1 MKFNFKHRS
10 HRSGEKHEE
19 PFKKNLKPSLIFF
32 CCIAKRWFLST
43 SFPGSSRGCVFVT
56 WTMTFSSLVIRY
68 SCSNSY
74 QERNNSLLQLVKSA
88 QYCRHPRATRGY
100 NQFPNIWQLAREQ
113 IRPELKSK
121 IEQRWKTKLF
131 SRFSR
136 TYFKGCSWIRL
147 NLLLLVSKNRKHL
160 RSSDIKW
167 SFSFGFQSRNSIC
180 ITRDRFYHHVLIAQ
194 PFLTFHLWTERRRNI
209 LKRKYQNMSSS
220 KGLRCRG
227 EKFKLEICFDGSF
240 DPRDPYGC
248 WGKKRSWAMFSAIKW
263 TSITV

>member
-147 NLLLLVSKNRKHL
+147 NLLLLVSENRIQHFCCGFNRWVGVGGGATQGK
-160 RSSDIKW
+160 
-167 SFSFGFQSRNSIC
+167 FG
-180 ITRDRFYHHVLIAQ
+180 
-194 PFLTFHLWTERRRNI
+194 
-209 LKRKYQNMSSS
+209 
-220 KGLRCRG
+220 
-227 EKFKLEICFDGSF
+227 
-240 DPRDPYGC
+240 
-248 WGKKRSWAMFSAIKW
+248 
-263 TSITV
+263 